1 MRRLAVLLVLA
12 SVVPACTPARPRHW
26 YKDWRVWA
34 GEAMIVGSLVA
45 DGRST
50 CLGFSRGLVEGNAI
64 GRGGRSCGQAV
75 SILAV
80 GGGIYTGLH
89 IWENKLNE
97 GETSKPWR
105 AAGYLSI
112 PVIVCSFHCT
122 AAALNYEK
130 LPPR

>member
-80 GGGIYTGLH
+80 GGGLYTTYHL
-89 IWENKLNE
+89 WLAKLNE
-97 GETSKPWR
+97 DETSKPWR

-112 PVIVCSFHCT
+112 PVIACSFHCT